1 MQISRLFRIV
11 YMLLEKKCVTAE
23 EFAGYFEVST
33 RTIYRDVETLS
44 ASGIPIYMQKGK
56 GGGISLLP
64 DFVLNKTVL
73 TQAEKDDIISSMQA
87 MTQLTT
93 GTADTALQKL
103 GSMFGEQNANWLE
116 IDFSDWKNHGTE
128 MDLFET
134 LKTAV
139 IHKNL
144 ITFTYA
150 SNREESIKRSAE
162 PLKLCFKAQA
172 WYLYA
177 YCRLRQDYRFFKLK
191 RIRDLTVSGETFKR
205 KPTETVLHTDDT
217 CYEQQLV
224 TMKLKISPEM
234 AYRVYDE
241 FDDYAVDDNGFFRCE
256 LTMPKGD
263 WLFSYLS
270 SYGDKC
276 RVLEPSDIRDQL
288 LAKLRKWEK
297 SLDS

>member
-33 RTIYRDVETLS
+33 RTIYRDVETRS
-44 ASGIPIYMQKGK
+44 SSGIPIYMQKGK

-205 KPTETVLHTDDT
+205 KPPETVLHTDDT

>member
-1 MQISRLFRIV
+1 MQTSRLFRIV
-11 YMLLEKKCVTAE
+11 YILLEKKCVTAE
-23 EFAGYFEVST
+23 EFAAYFEVST

-73 TQAEKDDIISSMQA
+73 TQSEKDDIISSMQA
-87 MTQLTT
+87 MTHLTT
-93 GTADTALQKL
+93 GTAATALQKL
-103 GSMFGEQNANWLE
+103 GSMFGEQNTNWLE

-128 MDLFET
+128 MQLFEN

-139 IHKNL
+139 IHKKVV
-144 ITFTYA
+144 TFTYA
-150 SNREESIKRSAE
+150 SNRQESLKRCVE

-177 YCRLRQDYRFFKLK
+177 YCTLRQDYRFFKLK
-191 RIRDLTVSGETFKR
+191 RISDLTIGDETFKR
-205 KPTETVLHTDDT
+205 ESPETVLTQNDT
-217 CYEQQLV
+217 YYEQNLV
-224 TMKLKISPEM
+224 TMHLQIAPEM

-241 FDDYAVDDNGFFRCE
+241 FDEYRMDENGFFNCE
-256 LTMPKGD
+256 LTMPEGD
-263 WLFSYLS
+263 WLFSYLA

-276 RVLEPSDIRDQL
+276 RILEPSDIRKKML
-288 LAKLRKWEK
+288 KKLKKWEK
-297 SLDS
+297 SLA

>member
-150 SNREESIKRSAE
+150 SNREESINRSAE

-205 KPTETVLHTDDT
+205 KPPETVLHTDDT

-224 TMKLKISPEM
+224 TMKLKISSEM

>member
-87 MTQLTT
+87 MTHLTT

-150 SNREESIKRSAE
+150 SNREESINRSAE

-191 RIRDLTVSGETFKR
+191 RIRDLTVSEETFKR
-205 KPTETVLHTDDT
+205 KPPETVLHTDDT

-241 FDDYAVDDNGFFRCE
+241 FDDYTVDDNGFFRCE
-256 LTMPKGD
+256 LTMPNGD

>member
-73 TQAEKDDIISSMQA
+73 TQAEKDDIISSLQA
-87 MTQLTT
+87 MTHLTT

-205 KPTETVLHTDDT
+205 KPPETVLHTDDT

-297 SLDS
+297 SLDR

>member
-1 MQISRLFRIV
+1 M
-11 YMLLEKKCVTAE
+11 
-23 EFAGYFEVST
+23 
-33 RTIYRDVETLS
+33 
-44 ASGIPIYMQKGK
+44 
-56 GGGISLLP
+56 
-64 DFVLNKTVL
+64 N
-73 TQAEKDDIISSMQA
+73 
-87 MTQLTT
+87 
-93 GTADTALQKL
+93 
-103 GSMFGEQNANWLE
+103 
-116 IDFSDWKNHGTE
+116 
-128 MDLFET
+128 
-134 LKTAV
+134 
-139 IHKNL
+139 KNL

-205 KPTETVLHTDDT
+205 KPPETVLHTDDT

-288 LAKLRKWEK
+288 LAKLRKW
-297 SLDS
+297 